1 MTIHSLLMVLT
12 LWNWKHKLIDIHVIK
27 CDREY
32 GEWIEMTENDVDW
45 YFSIDYALITHMNEC
60 KTYLKKN

>member
-1 MTIHSLLMVLT
+1 MVLT

-32 GEWIEMTENDVDW
+32 GEWIEMTENDVNR
-45 YFSIDYALITHMNEC
+45 YFSIDYALIIF
-60 KTYLKKN
+60 